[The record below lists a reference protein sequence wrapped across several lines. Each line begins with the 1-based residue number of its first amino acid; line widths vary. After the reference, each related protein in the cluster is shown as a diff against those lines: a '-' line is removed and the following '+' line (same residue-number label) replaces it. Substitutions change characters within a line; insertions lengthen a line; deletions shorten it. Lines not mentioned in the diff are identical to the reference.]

1 MNRNKKI
8 CVVGAGYWGINH
20 VRTLH
25 ELESLGG
32 IVDNSASIELKIKES
47 YPEADFFRNLEESFD
62 KNYDG
67 YIVATPPSTHL
78 EIAKAIMEKGYPIL
92 IEKPMALSSSDAK
105 KIVDLSNEYNV
116 NAMVGHLLLFHP
128 AIIKIKELIDKG
140 KIGKLQY
147 IYSNRLNLG
156 KIRTEENVFWS
167 FAPHDIAILQ
177 YFIDSYPIEILS
189 SGGAYVQKEIHDTT
203 ITTLSYENNIKA
215 HIYLSWLH
223 PFKEHR
229 LVIIGSNGMLSFE
242 DSSVNKDIVFYDKKF
257 ILNGQIPEKRDG
269 IIEKIPYIKAQPL
282 KEELK
287 YFIDNLNIN
296 KFEKSDVKN
305 GYEVIKILESAS
317 KILNKKHHLDYA
329 KE

>member
-1 MNRNKKI
+1 MNENKKI

-20 VRTLH
+20 VRTLND
-25 ELESLGG
+25 LGALGG
-32 IVDNSASIELKIKES
+32 IVDCSKSIELKIKDR
-47 YPEADFFRNLEESFD
+47 YPKVDFFRNLKDSFN

-78 EIAKAIMEKGYPIL
+78 EVASAIIKKGCPIL
-92 IEKPMALSSSDAK
+92 IEKPMALNSNDAK
-105 KIVDLSNEYNV
+105 KIVTLANEYNI

-128 AIIKIKELIDKG
+128 AIIKIKELIDIG

-177 YFIDSYPIEILS
+177 YFINSYPIDIS
-189 SGGAYVQKEIHDTT
+189 CSGAAYVQEEIHDTT
-203 ITTLSYENNIKA
+203 ITTLSYKNNIKA

-229 LVIIGSNGMLSFE
+229 LVIIGSDGMLSFE
-242 DSSVNKDIVFYDKKF
+242 DSSINKDIVFYDKKF
-257 ILNGQIPEKRDG
+257 ILNGQIPEKKDG
-269 IIEKIPYIKAQPL
+269 VTEKISYVKTEPL

-287 YFIDNLNIN
+287 YFIDNLSIN
-296 KFEKSDVKN
+296 KIKKSDVEN
-305 GYEVIKILESAS
+305 GYEIIKILELAS
-317 KILNKKHHLDYA
+317 KMLN
-329 KE
+329 E